1 LRSLSASGDAESLVF
16 AYELARQ
23 SAGFQAAEWTAKLQP
38 AGRRG
43 RGPGAGSSWNAV
55 ISGMM
60 ELDLGHTEEG
70 RALIESGLLLPD
82 RGLAHHF
89 GREALRGIAGKR

>member
-1 LRSLSASGDAESLVF
+1 
-16 AYELARQ
+16 
-23 SAGFQAAEWTAKLQP
+23 
-38 AGRRG
+38 
-43 RGPGAGSSWNAV
+43 V
-55 ISGMM
+55 ISGML